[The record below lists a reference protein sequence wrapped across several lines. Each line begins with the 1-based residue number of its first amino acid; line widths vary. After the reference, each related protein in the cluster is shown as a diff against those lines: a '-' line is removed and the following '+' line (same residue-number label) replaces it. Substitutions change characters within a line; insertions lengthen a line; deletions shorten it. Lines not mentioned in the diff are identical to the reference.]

1 MLFQKA
7 FLIPSIF
14 FFGEICYSLKI
25 AHFAIFSVEC
35 LPLQM
40 PLQKANK
47 FVLR

>member
-7 FLIPSIF
+7 FLIIPLF
-14 FFGEICYSLKI
+14 FFREICYSLKI
-25 AHFAIFSVEC
+25 AHFAMFSVEC

-47 FVLR
+47 FVPR